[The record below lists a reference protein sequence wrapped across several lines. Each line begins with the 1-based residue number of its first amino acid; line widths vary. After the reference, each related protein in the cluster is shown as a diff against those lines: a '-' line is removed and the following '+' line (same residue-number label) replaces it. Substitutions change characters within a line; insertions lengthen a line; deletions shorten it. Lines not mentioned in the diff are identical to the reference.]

1 MSYKFWEA
9 VINDYEKL
17 LETRKGSDVI
27 IYAGENEKEFRAH
40 SVILCARSEYFRA
53 AFSNNWAEKKDGM
66 LIFKKPNIESNLL
79 QIILRFIYCG
89 DVDLTKLQGSEVL
102 KLLIAVDELDIQPL
116 ISCIQEYFLTINKSD
131 SLYQNLLEIVY
142 QHEKF
147 TDLWNFCFDRICEE
161 PEKLINTD
169 KFINLKAPLL
179 EMLLKRDDFALDEI
193 IIWEGLIKWG
203 LAQNSTI
210 PKDVKKWSKEQF
222 TIMER
227 ILHRFIPLVRFH
239 HISSD
244 VFFYKVLPYKKLLPK
259 LLVYEITEYNMVP
272 DKKSTIN
279 IQTPRKKK
287 LSLKFGSSLIDSN
300 HFAIFA
306 SWIDKKDSLYYNFK
320 NIPYNFDLLYRAS
333 RDGKDINQFHNKCDN
348 KGATIVITQVEGTN
362 QIIGGYNPLAWDSSN
377 SSKTT
382 TNSFIFSLADK
393 NDVSTATIGRVK
405 NPDGAIC
412 CYSDSGPA
420 FGSNWDCDLCY
431 TKYDKK
437 WICSADPFCYHSI
450 NLAFTYFIADDYEVF
465 QVIKK

>member
-9 VINDYEKL
+9 AINDYEKL
-17 LETRKGSDVI
+17 LKTGEGSDVI

-40 SVILCARSEYFRA
+40 SVILCVRSEYFRA
-53 AFSNNWAEKKDGM
+53 AFSKNWTEKKDGM
-66 LIFKKPNIESNLL
+66 LIFKKPNIESNLF

-89 DVDLTKLQGSEVL
+89 DVDLTKLQGFEVL

-116 ISCIQEYFLTINKSD
+116 ISCIKEYFLTINKSD
-131 SLYQNLLEIVY
+131 FLYKNPIEILEIVY

-147 TDLWNFCFDRICEE
+147 TDLWNFCFDRACEK
-161 PEKLINTD
+161 PEKLINSD
-169 KFINLKAPLL
+169 KFINLKASLL

-193 IIWEGLIKWG
+193 IIWESLIKWG

-239 HISSD
+239 HIPSD

-259 LLVYEITEYNMVP
+259 QLVYEISEYNMVP

-279 IQTPRKKK
+279 IQPPRKQK
-287 LSLKFGSSLIDSN
+287 LSFKFDSSLIDSH

-306 SWIDKKDSLYYNFK
+306 SWIDKKDNLYYNSR
-320 NIPYNFDLLYRAS
+320 NIPYNFDLLCRAS

-348 KGATIVITQVEGTN
+348 KGATIVITKVKGTN
-362 QIIGGYNPLAWDSSN
+362 QIIGGYNPFAWDSSD
-377 SSKTT
+377 SAKATT
-382 TNSFIFSLADK
+382 DSFIFSFADK
-393 NDVSTATIGRVK
+393 NDISTATIGRVK
-405 NPDGAIC
+405 KSDGAIY
-412 CYSDSGPA
+412 CYSNHGPG
-420 FGSNWDCDLCY
+420 FGNGWDLHYND
-431 TKYDKK
+431 DKRWHCLK
-437 WICSADPFCYHSI
+437 SFSYHSI
-450 NLAFTYFIADDYEVF
+450 NLTFTNFTADDYEIF